1 MAEKFLVVRDGDGFE
16 IIGNR
21 DGLVGLA
28 QMCLQLAMLP
38 EDGDQAKK
46 LGNHYHF
53 QPEMNNAEEGLLRM
67 TILYKP
73 DL

>member
-1 MAEKFLVVRDGDGFE
+1 MAEKLLVLRDGDGFE

-38 EDGDQAKK
+38 EDCDEAKK

-53 QPEMNNAEEGLLRM
+53 QPEMNNAEEGSLRM
-67 TILYKP
+67 SILYKP